1 MTFGE
6 KIYKFRK
13 EKGLSQEELADQLNV
28 SRQSI
33 SKWETDNGYPE
44 TEKIIK
50 MAKIFN
56 VTIDYLLNNEN
67 DKSKIEKIDNGIYVS
82 EEKITGFLSY
92 EKRKSFKIALSFG
105 ILISSLA
112 FCYLDSDVGILLFMI
127 LFITSICL
135 FVSVLFIDN
144 PYKDVYKQKIF
155 IDKNVRKKI
164 IVSNKVQRNK
174 NHFYIIAGVLL
185 ICIGFLFIPL
195 MPYKSENLENLLLES
210 GMLIAGVGT
219 FLVIYLFRNKKID
232 SYILNSEEC

>member
-6 KIYKFRK
+6 KIYKARK

-67 DKSKIEKIDNGIYVS
+67 DKKEIENIDSGIYVS
-82 EEKITGFLSY
+82 EEKINGFLSY

-105 ILISSLA
+105 IFVSSLA
-112 FCYLDSDVGILLFMI
+112 FSYLNSEVGMLLFMI
-127 LFITSICL
+127 LFIISICL

-144 PYKDVYKQKIF
+144 PYKDIYNQKIF
-155 IDKNVRKKI
+155 IDKNVRKNFIATNKI
-164 IVSNKVQRNK
+164 QRNK
-174 NHFYIIAGVLL
+174 SHFYTIVGVFL
-185 ICIGFLFIPL
+185 ICIGILFIPL
-195 MPYKSENLENLLLES
+195 ITYKGENLENLFLEL

-219 FLVIYLFRNKKID
+219 FLVIYLFRNKKMN

>member
-92 EKRKSFKIALSFG
+92 EKRKSFKRALSFG